1 MGSNTLLFLVGL
13 YNIPRELYEAASMD
27 GAGAWS
33 RWRHVTLPMLRPIMT
48 LVLVLSTS
56 ILSATQEALILFDG
70 GGPQDAAMTVGVY
83 SYLTAFRIGDL
94 RWGYAAAM
102 NLTLG
107 LLSMLLAAI
116 VFRSMRSERVY

>member
-1 MGSNTLLFLVGL
+1 
-13 YNIPRELYEAASMD
+13 
-27 GAGAWS
+27 
-33 RWRHVTLPMLRPIMT
+33 MT

-56 ILSATQEALILFDG
+56 ILSATQEALILFNG
-70 GGPQDAAMTVGVY
+70 AGPQDAAMTVGVY
-83 SYLTAFRIGDL
+83 AYLTAFRIGDL